1 MIMIKIHKAWLKT
14 KTELKKSFAVEFC
27 ITNHTHLI
35 HVCIVDFKLYAYIDL
50 IFKMHIKLSVV
61 ISHKEN
67 NTMGM
72 FFVYSYF
79 LIRIKIN
86 T

>member
-35 HVCIVDFKLYAYIDL
+35 HVLL
-50 IFKMHIKLSVV
+50 ILSFML
-61 ISHKEN
+61 
-67 NTMGM
+67 T
-72 FFVYSYF
+72 
-79 LIRIKIN
+79 
-86 T
+86 

>member
-1 MIMIKIHKAWLKT
+1 MIMIRIHKAWLKT

-35 HVCIVDFKLYAYIDL
+35 RVLLIKLYAYLDL
-50 IFKMHIKLSVV
+50 VFKMHLKLSVV

-67 NTMGM
+67 NTWTC
-72 FFVYSYF
+72 F
-79 LIRIKIN
+79 LFIVIFSSE
-86 T
+86 

>member
-35 HVCIVDFKLYAYIDL
+35 RVLLILSSAYLDL
-50 IFKMHIKLSVV
+50 VFKMHIKLSVV

-67 NTMGM
+67 YTWAC
-72 FFVYSYF
+72 F
-79 LIRIKIN
+79 LFIVIFSSE
-86 T
+86 

>member
-35 HVCIVDFKLYAYIDL
+35 QWHVLL
-50 IFKMHIKLSVV
+50 ILS
-61 ISHKEN
+61 SML
-67 NTMGM
+67 T
-72 FFVYSYF
+72 
-79 LIRIKIN
+79 
-86 T
+86 